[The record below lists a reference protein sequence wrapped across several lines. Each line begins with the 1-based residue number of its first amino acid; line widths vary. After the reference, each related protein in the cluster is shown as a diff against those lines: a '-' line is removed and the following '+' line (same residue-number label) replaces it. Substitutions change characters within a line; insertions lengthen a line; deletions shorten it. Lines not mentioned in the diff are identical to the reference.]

1 MFEYKELKDIS
12 KDDLFKLYDDNG
24 WALYTRDLDSLQRA
38 VQKSLYV
45 NTVWDKDELVAL
57 IRVVGD
63 DESVI
68 YIQDILVLEKHHRKG
83 IGSVLVKEALER
95 FKHVRQKTLL
105 TGTEEKTNAFYRSL
119 GFVEPREMECVAFV
133 RHDV

>member
-1 MFEYKELKDIS
+1 MFEYRLTKEIDKE
-12 KDDLFKLYDDNG
+12 DLEKLYGDNG
-24 WALYTRDLDSLQRA
+24 WTLYTRDLDALQRA

-45 NTVWDKDELVAL
+45 RSAWDGNELVGL

-83 IGSVLVKEALER
+83 IGTELMKDVLEK
-95 FKHVRQKTLL
+95 FKHCRQKTLL

-119 GFVEPREMECVAFV
+119 GFVEPREMDCVAFV